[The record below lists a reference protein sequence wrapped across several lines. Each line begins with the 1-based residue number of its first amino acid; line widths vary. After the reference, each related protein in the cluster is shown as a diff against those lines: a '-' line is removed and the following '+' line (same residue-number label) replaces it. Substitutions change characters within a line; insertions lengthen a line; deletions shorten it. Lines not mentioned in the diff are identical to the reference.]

1 MFRFPTDP
9 SRRDA
14 WVRAIRRENWKPN
27 EYSVV
32 CKLHFILEK
41 PSRFPNNPDYVP
53 SKFSFN
59 TSSAV
64 YQQDKLNR
72 FVRLQAR
79 RKKQAELMEEEA
91 REEGNK
97 VANTDFEA
105 DTDDSETQ
113 VDQLVFTTTQEIG
126 TTQQTETKIL
136 EERILKLEEDLQKA
150 NEKVSNLEGS
160 LAQANAAI
168 SSIQIRLTEATDK
181 LHKSEEE
188 KLLLTQELEAA
199 SVEKDLLFKLEEEK
213 ILLMQQLHQHSSIAT
228 KIRNDDKQTRFYTGL
243 PSYDVFVLLVTH
255 LSPHVSKSKSI
266 GSGLTLADEF
276 LVSLIKISRACTNQ
290 QIGYMFEIHESKVT
304 KVFHRW
310 IDAIFQVLQ
319 CLVVWPD
326 KEMIVSHMP
335 SCFKPRYA
343 KTVCI
348 IDCSEVFIQRPTSLT
363 ARAQTYSNYKSHNT
377 IKFLVAI
384 TPTGAVSFISKCWG
398 GRVSDRHLTAH
409 SDLLKYLKH
418 GDLVLA
424 DRGFDI
430 ADDLALVG
438 ASIAIPPF
446 TKGKPQLSQ
455 REVEF
460 SRQLSSIRIH
470 VERAIGRMKNY
481 KILQTTLPIS
491 LIKRDHETEFA
502 TIDKIVFTCAALC
515 NLHPPLVT

>member
-91 REEGNK
+91 REEGNE
-97 VANTDFEA
+97 VANTDFED

-276 LVSLIKISRACTNQ
+276 LVSLIKISRACTN
-290 QIGYMFEIHESKVT
+290 
-304 KVFHRW
+304 
-310 IDAIFQVLQ
+310 
-319 CLVVWPD
+319 
-326 KEMIVSHMP
+326 
-335 SCFKPRYA
+335 
-343 KTVCI
+343 
-348 IDCSEVFIQRPTSLT
+348 
-363 ARAQTYSNYKSHNT
+363 
-377 IKFLVAI
+377 
-384 TPTGAVSFISKCWG
+384 
-398 GRVSDRHLTAH
+398 
-409 SDLLKYLKH
+409 
-418 GDLVLA
+418 
-424 DRGFDI
+424 
-430 ADDLALVG
+430 
-438 ASIAIPPF
+438 
-446 TKGKPQLSQ
+446 
-455 REVEF
+455 
-460 SRQLSSIRIH
+460 
-470 VERAIGRMKNY
+470 
-481 KILQTTLPIS
+481 
-491 LIKRDHETEFA
+491 
-502 TIDKIVFTCAALC
+502 
-515 NLHPPLVT
+515 

>member
-1 MFRFPTDP
+1 M
-9 SRRDA
+9 
-14 WVRAIRRENWKPN
+14 
-27 EYSVV
+27 
-32 CKLHFILEK
+32 
-41 PSRFPNNPDYVP
+41 P

-91 REEGNK
+91 REEGNE
-97 VANTDFEA
+97 VANTDFED

-150 NEKVSNLEGS
+150 NEKVSNLEGN
-160 LAQANAAI
+160 LVQANAAI

-276 LVSLIKISRACTNQ
+276 LVSLIKISRACTN
-290 QIGYMFEIHESKVT
+290 
-304 KVFHRW
+304 
-310 IDAIFQVLQ
+310 
-319 CLVVWPD
+319 
-326 KEMIVSHMP
+326 
-335 SCFKPRYA
+335 
-343 KTVCI
+343 
-348 IDCSEVFIQRPTSLT
+348 
-363 ARAQTYSNYKSHNT
+363 
-377 IKFLVAI
+377 
-384 TPTGAVSFISKCWG
+384 
-398 GRVSDRHLTAH
+398 
-409 SDLLKYLKH
+409 
-418 GDLVLA
+418 
-424 DRGFDI
+424 
-430 ADDLALVG
+430 
-438 ASIAIPPF
+438 
-446 TKGKPQLSQ
+446 
-455 REVEF
+455 
-460 SRQLSSIRIH
+460 
-470 VERAIGRMKNY
+470 
-481 KILQTTLPIS
+481 
-491 LIKRDHETEFA
+491 
-502 TIDKIVFTCAALC
+502 
-515 NLHPPLVT
+515 

>member
-1 MFRFPTDP
+1 MFCFPTDP

-64 YQQDKLNR
+64 YQQDNLNR

-79 RKKQAELMEEEA
+79 RKKQAEFMEEEA
-91 REEGNK
+91 REEGNE

-126 TTQQTETKIL
+126 ITQQTETKIL

-168 SSIQIRLTEATDK
+168 SSIQILLTEATDK

-228 KIRNDDKQTRFYTGL
+228 KIRN
-243 PSYDVFVLLVTH
+243 
-255 LSPHVSKSKSI
+255 
-266 GSGLTLADEF
+266 E
-276 LVSLIKISRACTNQ
+276 ISR
-290 QIGYMFEIHESKVT
+290 
-304 KVFHRW
+304 
-310 IDAIFQVLQ
+310 L
-319 CLVVWPD
+319 
-326 KEMIVSHMP
+326 
-335 SCFKPRYA
+335 
-343 KTVCI
+343 
-348 IDCSEVFIQRPTSLT
+348 VFIQV
-363 ARAQTYSNYKSHNT
+363 Y
-377 IKFLVAI
+377 
-384 TPTGAVSFISKCWG
+384 
-398 GRVSDRHLTAH
+398 
-409 SDLLKYLKH
+409 LLMMYLYC
-418 GDLVLA
+418 L
-424 DRGFDI
+424 
-430 ADDLALVG
+430 
-438 ASIAIPPF
+438 
-446 TKGKPQLSQ
+446 
-455 REVEF
+455 
-460 SRQLSSIRIH
+460 
-470 VERAIGRMKNY
+470 
-481 KILQTTLPIS
+481 
-491 LIKRDHETEFA
+491 
-502 TIDKIVFTCAALC
+502 
-515 NLHPPLVT
+515 